1 MLRLAAGGAGGPDGR
16 TGGRGEKRVIELSVP
31 DFGSLALEHLVL
43 DFNGT
48 LAEDGALLPGVRE
61 ALGAL
66 SQRLQ
71 LHVVTGDTFGRARQE
86 LAGIACEL
94 VILDAAGQA
103 EAKARIVERLG
114 PRRTACIGNGRN
126 DRLMLG
132 SAALGVAVLQKEGA
146 SAECL
151 AAADVVCRTIV
162 EALDL
167 LVEPLRLTATLRG

>member
-1 MLRLAAGGAGGPDGR
+1 M
-16 TGGRGEKRVIELSVP
+16 IELSVP

-66 SQRLQ
+66 SQRLR

-86 LAGIACEL
+86 LLGIPCEL
-94 VILDAAGQA
+94 VILEGTGQA
-103 EAKARIVERLG
+103 EAKARYVERLG

-126 DRLMLG
+126 DRLMLA

-146 SAECL
+146 SAESLL
-151 AAADVVCRTIV
+151 AAKVVCRTIGD
-162 EALDL
+162 ALEL
-167 LVEPLRLTATLRG
+167 LVEPLRLVATLRG